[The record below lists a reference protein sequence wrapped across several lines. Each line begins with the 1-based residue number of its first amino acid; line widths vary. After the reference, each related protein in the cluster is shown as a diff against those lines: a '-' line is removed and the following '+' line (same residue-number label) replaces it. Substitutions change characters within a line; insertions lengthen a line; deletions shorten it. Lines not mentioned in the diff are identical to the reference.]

1 MLGKLDTHMQKNEI
15 GPLPYIIHKKS
26 LQNLR
31 SETIKLLEENIREK
45 CHDTG
50 LSNDFLCAKSTD
62 NKSKSRWMRL
72 HQIKI
77 FCTAQETINRV
88 KRQPME
94 KKKIIANHI
103 SAQGLISKIPKE
115 LGQLKSKKTNNLIKP
130 WDK

>member
-1 MLGKLDTHMQKNEI
+1 
-15 GPLPYIIHKKS
+15 
-26 LQNLR
+26 
-31 SETIKLLEENIREK
+31 
-45 CHDTG
+45 
-50 LSNDFLCAKSTD
+50 
-62 NKSKSRWMRL
+62 MRL

-115 LGQLKSKKTNNLIKP
+115 LGQLKSKKTNSFSKEDMQIANGYMKMCSISLVIREIQIKATMRYHITSVRMAVIKKTS
-130 WDK
+130 DKCW